1 MSSNLNKNLINLSKG
16 LDTLGL
22 KEQIKILEE
31 KISTLEIEHNKQITQ
46 LNNK

>member
-1 MSSNLNKNLINLSKG
+1 MSSHLNKNLINLSKG

-31 KISTLEIEHNKQITQ
+31 KITTLEIEHDKQVTQ
-46 LNNK
+46 LNKK